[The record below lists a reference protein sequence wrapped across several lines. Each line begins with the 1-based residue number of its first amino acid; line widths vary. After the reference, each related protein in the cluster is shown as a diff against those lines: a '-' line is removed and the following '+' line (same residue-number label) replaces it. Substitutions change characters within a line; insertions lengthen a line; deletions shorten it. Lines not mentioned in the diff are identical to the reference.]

1 MTTLHTNQAL
11 KRLVLAVAATVM
23 FAACTSDGA
32 PDSLPF
38 VDDLD
43 GDSNESSDIAGA
55 DEETTLESLLDID
68 SLNETV
74 TGPTTTA
81 VPPPEPVEP
90 TLEVECAT
98 NPRTVTLTFA
108 DDADVPLEWELAVR
122 RQPGGTDLETVVEQ
136 LASGSEVPSE
146 PIVHDV
152 NTNDLEFAV
161 SVVNSS
167 GAVDVAVKVHRY
179 TGCPVA
185 DSFEGRLVEQID
197 CVSGAFRFTP
207 AVNSDMAVD
216 SVVVDRVSGTDAALP
231 ISTSGNYSVPGWDG
245 PEEVKALVTFTDRS
259 GTHTEHINH
268 WCFGGPFGPDLGGD
282 YKVCADDSVMLA
294 YPREWVSAIDLD
306 GSACS
311 FFRYGPGSEAT
322 DHNVT
327 LESMGQI
334 TIEEAKDALLPP
346 GPWVI
351 AREEPVNQNGFS
363 DRIGTIAGGERIR
376 FELAWDSAPTL
387 TRRVVWLVD
396 VEGIVWRLGAN
407 LQGLEEIDGM
417 ANSLQFLPRS

>member
-1 MTTLHTNQAL
+1 MTTLHTNRAF
-11 KRLVLAVAATVM
+11 KRLVLVAAAVVLL
-23 FAACTSDGA
+23 AACSSESA

-43 GDSNESSDIAGA
+43 RDSGTSSDNARD
-55 DEETTLESLLDID
+55 DEEATLESLIDIE
-68 SLNETV
+68 SLNEAAS
-74 TGPTTTA
+74 GSTTTT
-81 VPPPEPVEP
+81 VPPPEPQEP

-98 NPRTVTLTFA
+98 NPRTVTLSFA
-108 DDADVPLEWELAVR
+108 DESDVPLDWEFTVR
-122 RQPGGTDLETVVEQ
+122 RQPGGTELESVVEQ
-136 LASGSEVPSE
+136 IAAGSDVPAE
-146 PIVHDV
+146 PIVHEV
-152 NTNDLEFAV
+152 NTNDLSFAV
-161 SVVNSS
+161 SAANAS
-167 GAVDVAVKVHRY
+167 GAVDAAVQVDRY

-207 AVNSDMAVD
+207 ALNSDMTID
-216 SVVVDRVSGTDAALP
+216 SVVVDRVSGPDATLP
-231 ISTSGNYSVPGWDG
+231 ISTSGNYWVPGWGG
-245 PEEVKALVTFTDRS
+245 PEEVKALVTFTDSS

-294 YPREWVSAIDLD
+294 YPREWYSAIDLD
-306 GSACS
+306 GSACT
-311 FFRYGPGSEAT
+311 FFRYGPGSAAT

-346 GPWVI
+346 GPWII